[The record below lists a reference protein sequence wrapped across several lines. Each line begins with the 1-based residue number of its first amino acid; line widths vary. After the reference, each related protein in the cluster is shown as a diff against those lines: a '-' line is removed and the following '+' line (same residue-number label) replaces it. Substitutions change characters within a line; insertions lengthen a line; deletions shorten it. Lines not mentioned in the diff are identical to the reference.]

1 MRHAPIEEERQ
12 EESLAGL
19 MAAHNQQTEENIAM
33 SVRSQPTAVSSAPNS
48 SEVSELSTMVK
59 ALLSEQRE
67 LKDQLSKQT
76 EQL

>member
-1 MRHAPIEEERQ
+1 MAAHNAPIEENM
-12 EESLAGL
+12 
-19 MAAHNQQTEENIAM
+19 MAPM
-33 SVRSQPTAVSSAPNS
+33 SVRSQPTASSSIPN

-59 ALLSEQRE
+59 ALLTEQRE